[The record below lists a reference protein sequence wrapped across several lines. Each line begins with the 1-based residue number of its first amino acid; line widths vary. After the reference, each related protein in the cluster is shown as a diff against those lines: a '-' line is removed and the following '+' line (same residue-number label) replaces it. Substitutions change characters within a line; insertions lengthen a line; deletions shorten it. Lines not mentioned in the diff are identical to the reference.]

1 MQISDIENYLWLF
14 TKEWPL
20 VYEVYDKNGK
30 LSLEIIGK
38 AYIYDDIQSDYKI
51 KLESKE
57 EADKLYKLLKAL
69 FIMQTEVSHHYKIRL
84 SINDKGGL
92 DFNINNKKIIYEIL
106 SSFVKEEYLKAED
119 NKNYLIQDKT
129 KKEKELDRL
138 QKKSSKLEQ
147 DFLEK
152 EKQITTFLEC
162 KKTFFGRVK
171 YFIKYKK
178 VKLVDEVD
186 KKEKEQDVKIIRVN
200 KYADIK
206 DNYTLEELIE
216 LYKQV
221 DKEELKVTNLN
232 LDIKAIKQK
241 IKNLEGKVKNAVI
254 YIQEI
259 DKHKKSIFEF
269 WKFTN
274 KDKEAELPAG
284 EVKEKDEEKI
294 KKVFNYEFDF
304 EDLSTKLDEM
314 QRNNLSRDELN
325 SLYLTTTF
333 ILDNINQIV
342 RNEAITRDQIVS
354 LKHILLGENS
364 SSEKEKFDIFDGAA
378 YDENTKTLANKKHRE
393 AEREITKILDIK
405 KTTTAIGYT
414 KVLEQ
419 VIENLDSAF
428 KKIELPLDLSVY
440 KASSKDFK
448 DDKFNVFNIEGKNTI
463 ENILKEDVET
473 FNLYKINLKENDLIL
488 AFTNIAYFENSNK
501 TLPLGMNVSEG
512 ILLNNELLD
521 LELKSKEKL
530 KIVSYNNP
538 NDELSDITIK
548 TINVEE
554 Y

>member
-1 MQISDIENYLWLF
+1 
-14 TKEWPL
+14 
-20 VYEVYDKNGK
+20 
-30 LSLEIIGK
+30 
-38 AYIYDDIQSDYKI
+38 
-51 KLESKE
+51 
-57 EADKLYKLLKAL
+57 
-69 FIMQTEVSHHYKIRL
+69 
-84 SINDKGGL
+84 
-92 DFNINNKKIIYEIL
+92 
-106 SSFVKEEYLKAED
+106 
-119 NKNYLIQDKT
+119 
-129 KKEKELDRL
+129 
-138 QKKSSKLEQ
+138 
-147 DFLEK
+147 
-152 EKQITTFLEC
+152 
-162 KKTFFGRVK
+162 
-171 YFIKYKK
+171 
-178 VKLVDEVD
+178 
-186 KKEKEQDVKIIRVN
+186 
-200 KYADIK
+200 
-206 DNYTLEELIE
+206 
-216 LYKQV
+216 
-221 DKEELKVTNLN
+221 
-232 LDIKAIKQK
+232 
-241 IKNLEGKVKNAVI
+241 
-254 YIQEI
+254 
-259 DKHKKSIFEF
+259 
-269 WKFTN
+269 
-274 KDKEAELPAG
+274 
-284 EVKEKDEEKI
+284 
-294 KKVFNYEFDF
+294 
-304 EDLSTKLDEM
+304 M